1 MAQNYSAP
9 RCAPVRYAR
18 DMSPGIQYALGAML
32 LFGVGDLIYKRGAA
46 AGALPHQFLMVQ
58 SWVFLP
64 TVAAYALLTGS
75 LSFVAG
81 TLWGSL
87 VGVFVLVGFY
97 NFAHSLR
104 SGPVSVNA
112 PVFRLSF
119 VITAGL
125 AVALLG
131 ETLTAHKLAGIA
143 LALASVWLLLGA
155 PAANHTARRESRAS
169 LVRVLVA
176 TVAIGIANVL
186 YKYGL
191 RAGATPASMVVA
203 QAVVVVTCSTAF
215 VGVVDRRIRP
225 SRAVLRYAPQAALA
239 LALGFCL
246 MVESLARGDASV
258 MVPVAQ
264 MGFVA
269 TSLIGFL
276 FLHEPF
282 SLRKGVGLIAALAAL
297 ASLSGG

>member
-1 MAQNYSAP
+1 
-9 RCAPVRYAR
+9 
-18 DMSPGIQYALGAML
+18 MSPGIQYALGAML

-64 TVAAYALLTGS
+64 TVAAYGLLTGS
-75 LSFVAG
+75 LAFVKG
-81 TLWGSL
+81 TLWGL
-87 VGVFVLVGFY
+87 PVGVFVLTGFY
-97 NFAHSLR
+97 NFAHSLK

-131 ETLTAHKLAGIA
+131 EPLTARKIAGIA
-143 LALASVWLLLGA
+143 LALAAVWLLLAA
-155 PAANHTARRESRAS
+155 PAASDAGRHETRSS
-169 LVRVLVA
+169 LARVLVA
-176 TVAIGIANVL
+176 TAAVGVGNFL

-191 RAGATPASMVVA
+191 RAGATPASMIVA
-203 QAVVVVTCSTAF
+203 QATVVVSCSTALTRI
-215 VGVVDRRIRP
+215 VDGRIRP
-225 SRAVLRYAPQAALA
+225 SRAVLRYAPLAGVAIALA
-239 LALGFCL
+239 FCT

-269 TSLIGFL
+269 TSLFGFA
-276 FLHEPF
+276 FMREPF
-282 SLRKGVGLIAALAAL
+282 SARKGAGLVAALAAL
-297 ASLSGG
+297 ASLAGG